1 MGFQRVIQILDDSV
15 GGPDA
20 GVLRHGPFWR
30 NISRDQFIVKKVFG
44 RPLVV
49 LGDGAASNLVLAL
62 KGESPF
68 GSDLDDAPED
78 ADTRRMP
85 AGRPA
90 VPADQI
96 AFIEKWIDDEC
107 PEEST
112 EAGPTWRTTN
122 APIASSR
129 TDDIWFIDP
138 DHGWAVNSN
147 GQILHTED
155 GFTTWQE
162 QLLDDEA
169 YFRCIG
175 FASATRGW
183 AGTLTPPSRRLF
195 ETSDGGTTWTVVT
208 GLPASAPVKVCG
220 LSVVSDSV
228 VYASG
233 SNEPGEPARMMRTVD
248 GGVSWQGF
256 DMEDHATLL
265 VDTHFVDDDNG
276 WVVGG
281 RAAQPADPNPA
292 TEAAKRAHVQAVVL
306 RTSDGGQTW
315 TDMAEPIRDHLPLGE
330 WGWKIH
336 FIDDRIGFVA
346 LESFERGAILKTVDG
361 GDNWTRIDIN
371 DPQGN
376 ANLEGVGFV
385 SETVGWVGGWGPGPN
400 HFSRGSS
407 SATADGGATWQ
418 DANDIGLFINRF
430 RFFGD
435 PVSVGYASGQT
446 IYKYSAEPLPPPSV
460 AAVAADGVRLL
471 ADNKPRISGV
481 PLQIPVEVPADAGRL
496 KVAIWNRFGRAVRR
510 LVDETDPVAGIR
522 TIEWNGVDD
531 AGQPVGDG
539 EFLIRVTVDGHAES
553 QIVHLGA

>member
-1 MGFQRVIQILDDSV
+1 MGFQRVVQILDDAV
-15 GGPDA
+15 GGPNA

-30 NISRDQFIVKKVFG
+30 NISRDQFVAKKVFG

-49 LGDGAASNLVLAL
+49 LGDGAASNLVRAL

-68 GSDLDDAPED
+68 GSDLDNPPQD
-78 ADTRRMP
+78 ADTKRMP
-85 AGRPA
+85 VGRPPA
-90 VPADQI
+90 PADRI
-96 AFIEKWIDDEC
+96 AFIEQWINDGC
-107 PEEST
+107 PEESPDA
-112 EAGPTWRTTN
+112 EPTWRATN
-122 APIASSR
+122 APPASSR

-138 DHGWAVNSN
+138 ERGWAVNSS

-175 FASATRGW
+175 FASSTRGW
-183 AGTLTPPSRRLF
+183 AGTLTPRSRRLF

-208 GLPASAPVKVCG
+208 NLPPLAPLKVCG
-220 LSVVSDSV
+220 LAVVSDSV

-233 SNEPGEPARMMRTVD
+233 SNEPDEPARVMRTVD
-248 GGVSWQGF
+248 GGASWQGV
-256 DMEDHATLL
+256 DMAQHATLL
-265 VDTHFVDDDNG
+265 VDTFFVDADNG

-281 RAAQPADPNPA
+281 RAAQPPDPNA
-292 TEAAKRAHVQAVVL
+292 VTEIEKRAHVQAVVL
-306 RTSDGGQTW
+306 RTRDGGQTW
-315 TDMAEPIRDHLPLGE
+315 TDQAEPIRGQLPLGE

-346 LESFERGAILKTVDG
+346 LESFQRGAILKTVDG
-361 GDNWTRIDIN
+361 GQNWTRIDIN

-385 SETVGWVGGWGPGPN
+385 SEDVGWVGGWGPGPD
-400 HFSRGSS
+400 HFSLGSS
-407 SATADGGATWQ
+407 SATTDGGATWQ
-418 DANDIGLFINRF
+418 DANDIGSFIN

-435 PVSVGYASGQT
+435 PVTVGYASGLT
-446 IYKYSAEPLPPPSV
+446 IYKYSAEPPPAPLA
-460 AAVAADGVRLL
+460 AAVEAAGALRLL
-471 ADNKPRISGV
+471 ADNNPKDSGV

-496 KVAIWNRFGRAVRR
+496 KVAVWNRFGRAVRR
-510 LVDETDPVAGIR
+510 LVDEADPAAGAR

-531 AGQPVGDG
+531 DGQQVGEG
-539 EFLIRVTVDGHAES
+539 EFLIRVTVDGQSES
-553 QIVHLGA
+553 QIVHLHA